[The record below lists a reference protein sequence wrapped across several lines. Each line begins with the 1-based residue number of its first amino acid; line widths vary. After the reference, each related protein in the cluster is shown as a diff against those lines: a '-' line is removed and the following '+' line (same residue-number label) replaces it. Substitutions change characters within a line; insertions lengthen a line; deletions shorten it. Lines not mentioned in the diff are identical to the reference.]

1 MKTMPMEPNDELL
14 CAYLDGELDSA
25 TRAEADQALARDPGA
40 RLRLERMR
48 RADARLREAFP
59 LQNTAADDALAAR
72 ILAFTP
78 AGEASTADGAT
89 GVAASSTV
97 TPLRKPAEV
106 VLPRRRTLR
115 LAALAAAVS
124 AVAVG
129 YVLRM
134 GGSPE
139 ATAMTAFN
147 AALDRAASGE
157 PVQAGAVAVQPVLS
171 FRAADGR
178 YCRVYEQ
185 RAGTETSEGLACREA
200 SGWQV
205 LALAPSTT
213 APGELQPAGGN
224 AEVDALM
231 NRLGGEQTLDAAAER
246 ALIQQGWQPPR

>member
-14 CAYLDGELDSA
+14 CAYLDGELDAA

-59 LQNTAADDALAAR
+59 LQPTAADDALAAR
-72 ILAFTP
+72 ILAF
-78 AGEASTADGAT
+78 SADGAAT
-89 GVAASSTV
+89 GGDARAAGSSTV

-106 VLPRRRTLR
+106 VLTRRRPLR

-129 YVLRM
+129 YLLRM
-134 GGSPE
+134 GGGSENP
-139 ATAMTAFN
+139 TMTAFN

-157 PVQAGAVAVQPVLS
+157 QVQAGPVALQPVLS

-185 RAGTETSEGLACREA
+185 SAAGTSSEGLACREA
-200 SGWQV
+200 GGWQV
-205 LALAPSTT
+205 LAQAPSTT
-213 APGELQPAGGN
+213 APGALQPAGGN

-231 NRLGGEQTLDAAAER
+231 NRLGGEPALDAAAER
-246 ALIQQGWQPPR
+246 ALIAKGWQPPR